1 MILVN
6 ACTCKEMGE
15 ERERG
20 GGREERQRGG
30 EGGRESN
37 YTYVTG
43 LWLLL

>member
-1 MILVN
+1 MILGN

-15 ERERG
+15 EKEKG
-20 GGREERQRGG
+20 GGRRDKEEEREEGRG
-30 EGGRESN
+30 N

>member
-1 MILVN
+1 MILGN

-15 ERERG
+15 EKEK
-20 GGREERQRGG
+20 G
-30 EGGRESN
+30 EGGETKRREREEGRGN

>member
-1 MILVN
+1 MILGN
-6 ACTCKEMGE
+6 ACTCKETGE

-20 GGREERQRGG
+20 GREGG
-30 EGGRESN
+30 ETKRRREKEESN